1 MKFVG
6 AFAFVG
12 LLATFCTPHASAKS
26 IDIDFTRVISIE
38 ETERYWRRL
47 PAEMQYLRSVEEPPR
62 RITNG
67 QLAATAQFP
76 YQAVVYSDAGD
87 GYYSLCG
94 GSILTK
100 NYILTA
106 AHCVTD
112 DLDQTAPGGIV
123 ILGATD
129 RTVVQSTQQRMTFSK
144 AGIRVHPQ
152 YNSVSIRNDI
162 ATVRLDTPAVFNAYV
177 NVIDLPALSDAR
189 QFGGVEGTA
198 SGFGRTTDTSAP
210 SSVLMFVRNPVM
222 TNAQCNL
229 YWSTSSVEAQNVCLD
244 PTGGRSACNG
254 DSGGP
259 LTVQDAGRS
268 LQVGIASFVSARG
281 CTSGAPS
288 VWVRVSYFRDWIRQN
303 SDYVFRA

>member
-6 AFAFVG
+6 ALALLG
-12 LLATFCTPHASAKS
+12 LLALCTLASS
-26 IDIDFTRVISIE
+26 ESLEIDSSRVKSIE
-38 ETERYWRRL
+38 EFDRYWRRL
-47 PAEMQYLRSVEEPPR
+47 PAEMQYLRTAAEPPR

-67 QLAATAQFP
+67 QLAATGQFP
-76 YQAVVYSDAGD
+76 YQAVIYSDVGD

-94 GSILTK
+94 GTILTQ

-106 AHCVTD
+106 AHCVTND
-112 DLDQTAPGGIV
+112 FGQVLPGGIV

-129 RTVVQSTQQRMTFSK
+129 RDVFQSTQQRIQFGT
-144 AGIRVHPQ
+144 AGIRVHAQ
-152 YNSVSIRNDI
+152 YNPNNILNDI
-162 ATVRLDTPAVFNAYV
+162 ATVRLNTPAAFNTYV
-177 NVIDLPALSDAR
+177 QTIDLPALSDTR

-198 SGFGRTTDTSAP
+198 SGFGRTADNSAP
-210 SSVLMFVRNPVM
+210 SSVLRFVRNPVM
-222 TNAQCNL
+222 TNAQCNQ
-229 YWSTSSVEAQNVCLD
+229 YWSTTTVQAQHVCFD
-244 PTGGRSACNG
+244 PTGGRSACHG

-268 LQVGIASFVSARG
+268 LQVGIASFVSANG

>member
-1 MKFVG
+1 MKFAVS
-6 AFAFVG
+6 FAAIG
-12 LLATFCTPHASAKS
+12 LLALCAVAGAKS
-26 IDIDFTRVISIE
+26 IDIDVTRVKSIDQFD
-38 ETERYWRRL
+38 RYWRRL
-47 PAEMQYLRSVEEPPR
+47 PAEFQSLRTVEVPQG

-67 QLAATAQFP
+67 QLAGTGQFP
-76 YQAVVYSDAGD
+76 YQAVLYSDAGD
-87 GYYSLCG
+87 GFYSLCG
-94 GSILTK
+94 GSILTV

-112 DLDQTAPGGIV
+112 DFSQKVPGGIA

-129 RTVVQSTQQRMTFSK
+129 RNVIQSTQQRMTYGN

-152 YNSVSIRNDI
+152 YSASGIRNDI
-162 ATVRLDTPAVFNAYV
+162 ATVRLDTPAVFTAYV
-177 NVIDLPALSDAR
+177 KPIDLPALSDTR
-189 QFGGVEGTA
+189 QFGGFEGTA
-198 SGFGRTTDTSAP
+198 SGFGRTVDNGAP
-210 SSVLMFVRNPVM
+210 SGVLMFVRNPVM
-222 TNAQCNL
+222 TNTQCNL
-229 YWSTSSVEAQNVCLD
+229 YWSTSSVQAQNVCLD
-244 PTGGRSACNG
+244 PTGGRSACHG

-268 LQVGIASFVSARG
+268 LQVGIASFVSAQG

>member
-6 AFAFVG
+6 GFALLG
-12 LLATFCTPHASAKS
+12 LLAACSLASSKS
-26 IDIDFTRVISIE
+26 IDIDLTRVKSIE
-38 ETERYWRRL
+38 EYDRYWRRL
-47 PAEMQYLRSVEEPPR
+47 PVEMQYLRNVGEPLR

-76 YQAVVYSDAGD
+76 YQAVLYSEAGD

-94 GSILTK
+94 GTILTN

-106 AHCVTD
+106 AHCVTND
-112 DLDQTAPGGIV
+112 FDQAVTGGIV

-129 RTVVQSTQQRMTFSK
+129 RDVFQSTQQRMSFGT

-152 YNSVSIRNDI
+152 YDSTSIRNDI
-162 ATVRLDTPAVFNAYV
+162 ATVRLDTPAVFNTYV
-177 NVIDLPALSDAR
+177 KAIDLPALSDTR

-198 SGFGRTTDTSAP
+198 SGFGRTSDTSAP
-210 SSVLMFVRNPVM
+210 STVLRFVRNPVM
-222 TNAQCNL
+222 TNAQCNQ
-229 YWSTSSVEAQNVCLD
+229 YWSTTVVQAQNVCFD
-244 PTGGRSACNG
+244 PTGGRSACHG

-268 LQVGIASFVSARG
+268 LQVGIASFVSANG

>member
-6 AFAFVG
+6 AFAILG
-12 LLATFCTPHASAKS
+12 LLALCTLASSKS
-26 IDIDFTRVISIE
+26 LDIDLSRVKSME
-38 ETERYWRRL
+38 EFDWYWRRL
-47 PAEMQYLRSVEEPPR
+47 PAEMQYLRNVDEPPR

-67 QLAATAQFP
+67 QLASTGQFP
-76 YQAVVYSDAGD
+76 YQAVIYSEAGN

-94 GSILTK
+94 GTILTQ

-106 AHCVTD
+106 AHCVTNNVGQI
-112 DLDQTAPGGIV
+112 LTGGFV
-123 ILGATD
+123 ILGATNRD
-129 RTVVQSTQQRMTFSK
+129 VVQSTQQRIQFGSG
-144 AGIRVHPQ
+144 GIRVHSQ
-152 YNSVSIRNDI
+152 YDPNNILNDI
-162 ATVRLDTPAVFNAYV
+162 ATIRLNSPAVFNTYV
-177 NVIDLPALSDAR
+177 TTIDLPALSDTR
-189 QFGGVEGTA
+189 QFGGVQGTA
-198 SGFGRTTDTSAP
+198 SGFGRTADNSAP

-222 TNAQCNL
+222 TNAQCNQ
-229 YWSTSSVEAQNVCLD
+229 YWSTSSVQAQHVCLD
-244 PTGGRSACNG
+244 PTGGRSACHG

-268 LQVGIASFVSARG
+268 LQVGIASFVSANG

>member
-1 MKFVG
+1 MKIVA
-6 AFAFVG
+6 AFTVVG
-12 LLATFCTPHASAKS
+12 LLAVCSLAGAKS
-26 IDIDFTRVISIE
+26 IDIDFTRVKSIDQYDH
-38 ETERYWRRL
+38 YWSRL
-47 PAEMQYLRSVEEPPR
+47 PAELQALRSVEVPQG

-76 YQAVVYSDAGD
+76 YQALVYSDAGD

-94 GSILTK
+94 GSILTN

-106 AHCVTD
+106 AHCVTN
-112 DLDQTAPGGIV
+112 DLGQVAPGGIM

-129 RTVVQSTQQRMTFSK
+129 RSVIQSTQQRMTFSG

-152 YNSVSIRNDI
+152 YSLSGIRNDI
-162 ATVRLDTPAVFNAYV
+162 ATIRLDTPAVFNAYV
-177 NVIDLPALSDAR
+177 KPIVLPALSDTR

-198 SGFGRTTDTSAP
+198 TGFGRTVDNGSP
-210 SSVLMFVRNPVM
+210 SNVLMFVRNPVM

-229 YWSTSSVEAQNVCLD
+229 YWSTSSVQAQNVCLD
-244 PTGGRSACNG
+244 PTGGRSACHG

-259 LTVQDAGRS
+259 LTVQDAGSS
-268 LQVGIASFVSARG
+268 LQVGIASFVSSQG